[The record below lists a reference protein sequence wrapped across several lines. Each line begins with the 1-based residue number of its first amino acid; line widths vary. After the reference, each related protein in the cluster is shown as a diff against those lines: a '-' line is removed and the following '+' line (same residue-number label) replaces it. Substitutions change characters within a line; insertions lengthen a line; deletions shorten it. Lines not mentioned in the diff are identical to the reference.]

1 MYNRKVVSKNIKFFI
16 IISIFI
22 IVFTIVI
29 AWILILSSTNNF
41 NNFTID
47 KGSIMKNN
55 GIIIKGNNKAKVY
68 IRKSKEIKEIDVE
81 EYVAGVVSS
90 EMQVNFEKEALKAQ
104 AVAARTYYYSKR
116 LSSCSEGQGAEIC
129 DSIHCQVYTTKE
141 EKLTTWPESERESN
155 WNKIREAVK
164 ETEGEV
170 LVYSGEL
177 VKHPQFFSTS
187 SGKTENCIDVFSEDI
202 QYLKSIESP
211 GEEIAPKF
219 KSIINIDKSTF
230 INVITNNYKNTAL
243 NYENLQNNIKI
254 LSRTEGGA
262 VKEIKLGKV
271 NISGIEFRN
280 LFNINSANFTLN
292 IIENEVIINCTGY
305 GHGVGMSQWG
315 ANIMA
320 KEGKNYKDILKHY
333 YSGVNIE
340 KVILED

>member
-29 AWILILSSTNNF
+29 AWILILSSINNF

-47 KGSIMKNN
+47 KGSIIKNN
-55 GIIIKGNNKAKVY
+55 GIIMKGNNKAKVY

-141 EKLTTWPESERESN
+141 EKLTTWPEDKRESN

-202 QYLKSIESP
+202 PYLKSIESP

-271 NISGIEFRN
+271 TISGIEFRN

>member
-1 MYNRKVVSKNIKFFI
+1 MYNKKVLRKNIKFFI
-16 IISIFI
+16 NISIFI
-22 IVFTIVI
+22 IIFTIVI

-47 KGSIMKNN
+47 KNSIMNN
-55 GIIIKGNNKAKVY
+55 NRIIIKGNNKAKVY

-116 LSSCSEGQGAEIC
+116 LNSCIEGQGAEIC
-129 DSIHCQVYTTKE
+129 DSIHCQVYTPKE
-141 EKLTTWPESERESN
+141 ERLATWSEDKRESN
-155 WNKIREAVK
+155 WNKIRDAVK
-164 ETEGEV
+164 ETEGDV
-170 LVYSGEL
+170 LVYNGEL
-177 VKHPQFFSTS
+177 VKYPQFFSTS
-187 SGKTENCIDVFSEDI
+187 SGKTENCVDVFSEDI
-202 QYLKSIESP
+202 PYLKSIESP

-219 KSIINIDKSTF
+219 KSIVNIDKSTF
-230 INVITNNYKNTAL
+230 INTITNNYRNTNL

-271 NISGIEFRN
+271 TISGVEFRN

-292 IIENEVIINCTGY
+292 IVENEVIINCTGY

>member
-29 AWILILSSTNNF
+29 AWILILSSINNF

-47 KGSIMKNN
+47 KGSIIKNN
-55 GIIIKGNNKAKVY
+55 GIIMKGNNKAKVY

-155 WNKIREAVK
+155 WNKIREVVK

-202 QYLKSIESP
+202 PYLKSIESP

-271 NISGIEFRN
+271 TISGIEFRN

>member
-1 MYNRKVVSKNIKFFI
+1 MYNKKVLRKNIKFFI
-16 IISIFI
+16 NISIFI
-22 IVFTIVI
+22 IIFTIVI

-47 KGSIMKNN
+47 KNSIMNN
-55 GIIIKGNNKAKVY
+55 NRIIIKGNNKAKVY

-116 LSSCSEGQGAEIC
+116 LNSCIEGQGAEIC
-129 DSIHCQVYTTKE
+129 DSIHCQVYTPKE
-141 EKLTTWPESERESN
+141 ERLATWSEDKRESN
-155 WNKIREAVK
+155 WNKIRDAVK
-164 ETEGEV
+164 ETEGDV
-170 LVYSGEL
+170 LVYNGEL
-177 VKHPQFFSTS
+177 VKYPQFFSTS
-187 SGKTENCIDVFSEDI
+187 SGKTENCVDVFSEDI
-202 QYLKSIESP
+202 PYLKSIESP

-219 KSIINIDKSTF
+219 KSIVNIDKSTF
-230 INVITNNYKNTAL
+230 INTITNNYRNTNL
-243 NYENLQNNIKI
+243 NYENLQDNIKI

-271 NISGIEFRN
+271 TISGVEFRN
-280 LFNINSANFTLN
+280 LFNINSSNFTLN